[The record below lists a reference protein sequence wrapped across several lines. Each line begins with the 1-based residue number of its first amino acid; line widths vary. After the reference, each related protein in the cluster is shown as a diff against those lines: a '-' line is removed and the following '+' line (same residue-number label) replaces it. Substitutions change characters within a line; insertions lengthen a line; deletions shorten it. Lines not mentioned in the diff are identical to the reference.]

1 MEVVF
6 VVFDET
12 FKESTYQWLQNETL
26 RTLIDAPAIT
36 KEQQEAWFAALPQR
50 TDYKIW
56 GIVADQQPIGVCGLK
71 NITTT
76 QAEYWGYIGNTTYWG
91 KGIGKEMMRFVET
104 QATQLHLSSLYLKVL
119 QSNER
124 AIRLYEKA
132 GFQAAPSTDAYV
144 HMSKALS

>member
-76 QAEYWGYIGNTTYWG
+76 QAEYWGYIGNTAYWG
-91 KGIGKEMMRFVET
+91 KGIGKEMMRFIEM
-104 QATQLHLSSLYLKVL
+104 QASRLPVSSLYLKVL
-119 QSNER
+119 HSNER

-132 GFQAAPSTDAYV
+132 GFQATSSTDAYV